1 MYVIA
6 QDPRRFLKYLLQNA
20 NDARRIIARTTDMA
34 SSVETV
40 VEPFVR
46 RGLFATPERAVQE
59 LARDFVAHQIEHH
72 RGEIAALEAKYGM
85 RFEPFDAYLRAR
97 ASTLAASPNPTLQQ
111 AIMLEEEDALTWK
124 TANELLKA
132 WLGVQAEVGV

>member
-1 MYVIA
+1 
-6 QDPRRFLKYLLQNA
+6 
-20 NDARRIIARTTDMA
+20 MA

-40 VEPFVR
+40 IEPFVR

-59 LARDFVAHQIEHH
+59 MARDFVMHQLEHY
-72 RGEIAALEAKYGM
+72 RAQITELEGKYGM
-85 RFEPFDAYLRAR
+85 HYEQFDAYLRAR
-97 ASTLAASPNPTLQQ
+97 SATLAASPNPALHQ

-124 TANELLKA
+124 TAYELLKA